1 LRQLARRNGRLYGDC
16 VLMDLFDASAE
27 RVLPVADAEL
37 VLWQDVDFG
46 DEKALLKQLIE
57 ETPWRREQVTVWG
70 KTHMQPRLIA
80 WYGDDAQSYS
90 YSGITL
96 SALPWTPALLR
107 MKEKVETLCQS
118 SFNSVL
124 VNYYR
129 DHRDGMGFHSDDEPE
144 LGPAPVIASVT
155 IGAARHLVLKH
166 KLRKDLENVKILL
179 PSGSV
184 LLMKGATQKNWK
196 HGVPKLTKPCGPR
209 VNLTFRRILDPTITS
224 P

>member
-1 LRQLARRNGRLYGDC
+1 
-16 VLMDLFDASAE
+16 MDLFETCAAQ
-27 RVLPVADAEL
+27 VLPVPDADL
-37 VLWQDVDFG
+37 VLWRQVDFG
-46 DEKALLKQLIE
+46 DEHGLFMHLVE
-57 ETPWRREQVTVWG
+57 ETPWRQEQVTVWG
-70 KTHMQPRLIA
+70 KTHMQPRLTA

-96 SALPWTPALLR
+96 SAMPWTPALLR
-107 MKEKVETLCQS
+107 IKEKVETLCGV

-155 IGAARHLVLKH
+155 FGAARHFALKH
-166 KLRKDLENVKILL
+166 RYRKDVANVKLLL

-184 LLMKGATQKNWK
+184 LLMKGDTQRYWK
-196 HGVPKLTKPCGPR
+196 HGVPKQTQPCGPR
-209 VNLTFRRILDPTITS
+209 VNLTFRRVLDPNII
-224 P
+224 